1 MPADIA
7 VAERLPETGLVL
19 PAEPI
24 IHMPSLPVSL
34 QIFFN
39 DDLFRRCQTVANY
52 LAKAEGYAP
61 RHLIGKPEACFA
73 VVSRALTWRLDPYAV
88 AQATYQTPNGQV
100 GYYGSLCQAI
110 IENSGRLDPSY
121 GGVKFEHVG
130 DWLKLRVGANGRMFK
145 MATSQRGGDYPV
157 PAWEQW
163 GPLEEGLGVI
173 VRAKLKDEDNPREM
187 PFDLLQAYPRN
198 STLWATDPRTQI
210 CYTSVRRFSTS
221 TVPTLFMGVPFDH
234 ETMDDWIA
242 SLHDV
247 TPPRPELE
255 HFSETGE
262 PKGGRRS
269 RGPKPSVPGERP
281 IAEDPQLQTHTSGQ
295 ASPATGNGAAGPT
308 AGSAKVEKP
317 WFFSDEYGEVTEFED
332 VDEAVTTYAGV
343 LEGRRN
349 NVKALETAWLNGARL
364 LATLRDRGHTEAA
377 DALNTEYSR
386 LLEEAGRAEEARKP
400 AATGEPAAATGG
412 PAAATATSEPAQAA
426 ASPAYDVAVPLPEG
440 MPMNQW
446 HMAARERLK
455 VMTQEQ
461 RPPVD
466 FTRFREV
473 NSTALDRLKGELRS
487 WYNMLDKEITRGAA
501 PPS

>member
-1 MPADIA
+1 MAADLA
-7 VAERLPETGLVL
+7 VAERRPEAGLGLPPE
-19 PAEPI
+19 PAL
-24 IHMPSLPVSL
+24 HMPSLPVSL

-52 LAKAEGYAP
+52 LAKAQGYTP
-61 RHLIGKPEACFA
+61 VHLIGKPEACFA

-130 DWLKLRVGANGRMFK
+130 DWRKLRVGANGRMFK
-145 MATSQRGGDYPV
+145 MATGRQGGEYPV

-163 GPLEEGLGVI
+163 GPLEEELSVI

-187 PFDLLQAYPRN
+187 PFELLQAYPRN

-242 SLHDV
+242 SLRDV
-247 TPPRPELE
+247 TPARPELAD
-255 HFSETGE
+255 FSETGE
-262 PKGGRRS
+262 AKSGGRRS
-269 RGPKPSVPGERP
+269 RGPSKAVAGERP
-281 IAEDPQLQTHTSGQ
+281 IAEDDPQST
-295 ASPATGNGAAGPT
+295 AAGTPPPT
-308 AGSAKVEKP
+308 NGKAPPAAPVEKP
-317 WFFSDEYGEVTEFED
+317 WFFADEYGEVHEFED
-332 VDEAVTTYAGV
+332 ADEAVTTYGSQ
-343 LEGRRN
+343 LEAAKQS
-349 NVKALETAWLNGARL
+349 VQAIEAVWQNGARL
-364 LATLRDRGHTEAA
+364 LAALRERGHTQAA
-377 DALNTEYSR
+377 DALNAEYGL
-386 LLEEAGRAEEARKP
+386 LLEEA
-400 AATGEPAAATGG
+400 AAAAAKATAEPAADVSRE
-412 PAAATATSEPAQAA
+412 TSEPT
-426 ASPAYDVAVPLPEG
+426 SPAYNVAVPMPEG
-440 MPMNQW
+440 MPANQW
-446 HMAARERLK
+446 HMAARAKLK
-455 VMTQEQ
+455 EMSEAG

-473 NSTALDRLKGELRS
+473 NKDALARLKGELLS
-487 WYNMLDKEITRGAA
+487 WHNLLDKEITKNSA
-501 PPS
+501 PPA